1 MTAPNAP
8 THPAPVRPN
17 VLAAHPL
24 VSFFLIAFAFSWL
37 MFVLGPLTY
46 FGVLDLSD
54 RLVGLVAILGLLGPS
69 VAGFVVTGATEG
81 GAGVRRLLRRCVLWR
96 VGIRWYLFALV
107 VLPLVMV
114 LGTLV
119 RPGAL
124 ASFDASAL
132 PFGLA
137 YLGAFVLILATGGP
151 LFEEPGWRGTALP
164 RLQRLHGPLLGGLI
178 LGALWALWHLPGFLI
193 PSQNLSDIP
202 PRGTVMD
209 FVRFAIALI
218 ALAYVIQWVFNRTGG
233 SVLLAMLTHASW
245 NTFYSA
251 ALIGIFPAPA
261 VMGSYLNLLIGGW
274 VLALVLIVLT
284 RGQLGYRGE
293 RDAPSA
299 PRVR

>member
-1 MTAPNAP
+1 
-8 THPAPVRPN
+8 
-17 VLAAHPL
+17 
-24 VSFFLIAFAFSWL
+24 
-37 MFVLGPLTY
+37 
-46 FGVLDLSD
+46 
-54 RLVGLVAILGLLGPS
+54 
-69 VAGFVVTGATEG
+69 
-81 GAGVRRLLRRCVLWR
+81 
-96 VGIRWYLFALV
+96 
-107 VLPLVMV
+107 
-114 LGTLV
+114 
-119 RPGAL
+119 
-124 ASFDASAL
+124 
-132 PFGLA
+132 
-137 YLGAFVLILATGGP
+137 
-151 LFEEPGWRGTALP
+151 
-164 RLQRLHGPLLGGLI
+164 
-178 LGALWALWHLPGFLI
+178 
-193 PSQNLSDIP
+193 
-202 PRGTVMD
+202 MD